1 MNLPNFLSLVRIAL
15 VPLFF
20 FLIIL
25 PIEYS
30 LARWWALF
38 VYALASLTDA
48 LDGYLARRW
57 KQVTIFGETVD
68 PLADKLLVLSGMIAL
83 HLTPQPVFVP
93 PLWVTGLIILREM
106 VFAGGLITFVVL
118 KKKMP
123 SSPNFL
129 GKSTT
134 LFQMVFV
141 LSCLMNLYFSI
152 YISFTTAAL
161 TIASG
166 FVYTLRGARYLA
178 KGDNI

>member
-25 PIEYS
+25 PAEYS
-30 LARWWALF
+30 FARWWALF
-38 VYALASLTDA
+38 VYVIASLTDA
-48 LDGYLARRW
+48 LDGYLARIW
-57 KQVTIFGETVD
+57 KQVTVFGETVD

-106 VFAGGLITFVVL
+106 VFIGGLITFIFL

-123 SSPNFL
+123 SSPNLL
-129 GKSTT
+129 GKATT

-141 LSCLMNLYFSI
+141 LTCLINLHFSI
-152 YISFTTAAL
+152 YISFAAAAL
-161 TIASG
+161 TVASG

-178 KGDNI
+178 KGEKI